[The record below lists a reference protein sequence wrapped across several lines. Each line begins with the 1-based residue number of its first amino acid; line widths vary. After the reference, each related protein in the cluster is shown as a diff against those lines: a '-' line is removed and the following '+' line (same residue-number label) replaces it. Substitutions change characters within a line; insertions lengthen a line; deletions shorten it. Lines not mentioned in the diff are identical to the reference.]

1 MSFRELVP
9 GAFAIS
15 DILTKCRPNAATESR
30 VTCHPCLDLCA
41 ELDGRIAATPFIFHG
56 PSDVSSSISY
66 LCLAFFLIAV
76 SLQGQIPTAAT
87 FQAQAQSAVSGGKV
101 FSGVT
106 IAANAEW
113 TAGSLHQTGTAPVDT
128 GLAP

>member
-1 MSFRELVP
+1 MVRRFLLS
-9 GAFAIS
+9 
-15 DILTKCRPNAATESR
+15 
-30 VTCHPCLDLCA
+30 
-41 ELDGRIAATPFIFHG
+41 
-56 PSDVSSSISY
+56 
-66 LCLAFFLIAV
+66 LAFFLVAV

-113 TAGSLHQTGTAPVDT
+113 TAGSLHQSGTAPVDT
-128 GLAP
+128 RLAS